1 MRNIAI
7 GILCLP
13 LAALAVVAVFL
24 AGALLIAGVCMVC
37 AVLAAVGMFVL
48 RVLALLFVI
57 GGTLWLVG
65 AVIRGTCSAI
75 LPNGTRCAG

>member
-1 MRNIAI
+1 MKNIAV

-13 LAALAVVAVFL
+13 LAALAVVVLLL
-24 AGALLIAGVCMVC
+24 AAALLIMCVCMVC
-37 AVLAAVGMFVL
+37 AVLAAVGAFVL

-57 GGTLWLVG
+57 GGVLWLVG
-65 AVIRGTCSAI
+65 AVVRGTCSAI